1 MLSRKIKRMPE
12 CKKKKEKN
20 NSIVV
25 MSVLYTKGEKNV
37 NRKCDFCKRKNKR
50 RDLMKI
56 EYLANQ

>member
-1 MLSRKIKRMPE
+1 MPE

-50 RDLMKI
+50 FDEDRVSRKPIKLKRV
-56 EYLANQ
+56 L